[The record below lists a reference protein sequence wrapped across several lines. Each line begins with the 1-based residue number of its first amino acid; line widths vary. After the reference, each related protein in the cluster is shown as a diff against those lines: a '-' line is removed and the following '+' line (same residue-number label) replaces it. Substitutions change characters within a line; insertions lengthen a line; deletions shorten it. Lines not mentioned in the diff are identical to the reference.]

1 MGASPRRING
11 TAHVITLLAI
21 TVGGCLI
28 VAVRSPHVPEEPD
41 AANVRA
47 HVESC
52 QVCRM
57 PLLGIEGESSQLGP
71 APTPNSEDL
80 VAYSAPDA
88 STLGDGTIP
97 VETIRRPST
106 PRPKRATSPTR
117 REKPAQVSD
126 MTPLA
131 EDDFGY

>member
-1 MGASPRRING
+1 MGASPRIIKKS
-11 TAHVITLLAI
+11 AHALTFLAI
-21 TVGGCLI
+21 TAGGCLI
-28 VAVRSPHVPEEPD
+28 VLVRSPHVPEEPD
-41 AANVRA
+41 AADVRG
-47 HVESC
+47 HVEEC
-52 QVCRM
+52 QVCRL
-57 PLLGIEGESSQLGP
+57 PLLGTGGCSSQLGP

-106 PRPKRATSPTR
+106 PRPKRATSLTR